1 MTIIT
6 TQAEIQGAKTSDLVE
21 TYNHLTGKSIAKFE
35 SRAKAE
41 TQVKMAI
48 LAAVDKA
55 NHTSKNAPS
64 ADKPAVEVQKI
75 PEGVSGKKAASAAKK
90 AAAKPAK
97 VPAKKVATVKAPK
110 AEAAPRGRSATY
122 THVRLTAP
130 ETLRR
135 PQADSMR
142 TKVLNALQSLDS
154 KMKSD
159 KIPPA
164 KRVISVDD
172 LSKHVGFS
180 ARSFIHKLAFQGWC
194 EVAAA

>member
-1 MTIIT
+1 MTVIT
-6 TQAEIQGAKTSDLVE
+6 TQAQIADAKTADLVE

-41 TQVKMAI
+41 TAVKMAI
-48 LAAVDKA
+48 MAGVDKA
-55 NHTSKNAPS
+55 NHASKNAPV
-64 ADKPAVEVQKI
+64 ADGQNGIQVQKVA
-75 PEGVSGKKAASAAKK
+75 EGVSGKKAAK
-90 AAAKPAK
+90 ASKAKPA
-97 VPAKKVATVKAPK
+97 VKKVAAPK
-110 AEAAPRGRSATY
+110 AAEAKPRGRSATY

-142 TKVLNALQSLDS
+142 TKVLNSIQAIDA

-164 KRVISVDD
+164 KRIISVDEI
-172 LSKHVGFS
+172 SKHVEFS
-180 ARSFIHKLAFQGWC
+180 ARSFIHKLAFQGWV

>member
-1 MTIIT
+1 MTLIT
-6 TQAEIQGAKTSDLVE
+6 AQADIASAKTSDLVE
-21 TYNHLTGKSIAKFE
+21 TYNSLTGKDIKKFE

-41 TQVKMAI
+41 TAVKMAL
-48 LAAVDKA
+48 LADVDKA
-55 NHTSKNAPS
+55 GQKSKNAPGADALAES
-64 ADKPAVEVQKI
+64 AEQK
-75 PEGVSGKKAASAAKK
+75 VATAAGKVKADAAKK
-90 AAAKPAK
+90 APKAKA
-97 VPAKKVATVKAPK
+97 ATVKKAAKAPK

-142 TKVLNALQSLDS
+142 TKVLNAIQLIDA

-164 KRVISVDD
+164 KRTISVDD
-172 LSKHVGFS
+172 ISSHVGFS
-180 ARSFIHKLAFQGWC
+180 SRSFIHKLAFQGWV